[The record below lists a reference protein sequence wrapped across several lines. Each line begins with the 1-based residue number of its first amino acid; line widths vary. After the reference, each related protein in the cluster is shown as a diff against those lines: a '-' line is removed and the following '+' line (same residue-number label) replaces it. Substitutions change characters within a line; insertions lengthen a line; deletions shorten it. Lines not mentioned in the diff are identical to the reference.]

1 MSNGIE
7 WAPARK
13 FPGYE
18 VSRNHLVRN
27 IKTKKVLPQ
36 RYDPYDPEQLRKV
49 SIIYRDNPV
58 DVFVRE
64 LVKSAFG
71 LGSK

>member
-1 MSNGIE
+1 MSNGTE

-18 VSRNHLVRN
+18 VSRNHLIRN
-27 IKTKKVLPQ
+27 VKTKNVVPQ
-36 RYDPYDPEQLRKV
+36 RYDPYDSERLPKV
-49 SIIYRDNPV
+49 QIIYRNNPV

-64 LVKSAFG
+64 MFNSAFG
-71 LGSK
+71 VGAK

>member
-18 VSRNHLVRN
+18 VSKNHLVRN
-27 IKTKKVLPQ
+27 SKTKNIIPQ
-36 RYDPYDPEQLRKV
+36 RYNPYDSERLPKV
-49 SIIYRDNPV
+49 TIIYRNNPT

-71 LGSK
+71 VGAK

>member
-7 WAPARK
+7 WAPAPK

-27 IKTKKVLPQ
+27 SKTKRIVPQ
-36 RYDPYDPEQLRKV
+36 KTGG
-49 SIIYRDNPV
+49 SIFDDRRPRVTLVHRNDRPV
-58 DVFVRE
+58 DVFVEEIVR
-64 LVKSAFG
+64 SAFG
-71 LGSK
+71 GN